1 MSLDLKPDGQ
11 AEFVLDDLGKA
22 IIEGQQT
29 AEYLWQVPDDRIA
42 RARIV
47 EVLQVIG
54 TESANKGRREM
65 PKICAQL
72 IRAMQAT
79 ASPQQV
85 DLLQDGFH
93 RLFQMWQAAKTGMV

>member
-1 MSLDLKPDGQ
+1 MSLDVRPDHQ
-11 AEFVLDDLGKA
+11 AEPVLDRLGKA

-47 EVLQVIG
+47 EVLQVIE
-54 TESANKGRREM
+54 TESANRGRQEM
-65 PKICAQL
+65 PRLCAQL
-72 IRAMQAT
+72 IRAMRAS

-93 RLFQMWQAAKTGMV
+93 RLYQMWQAAKTGMV